1 MVHSLISFIKNS
13 PSAFH
18 SVANMSDFLLSKGFI
33 LLSETEPF
41 HCQPGKN
48 YFLVRNQSA
57 LCAFKIPQNRPSG
70 FSIISAH
77 TDSPCFKI
85 KENPEITDHYTTL
98 NVEKY
103 GGMLA
108 STWFDRPLSIA
119 GRIIYKSTTGPL
131 SRLVNFDR
139 DLVSIVNL
147 AIHQNK
153 MANQGQPL
161 KTQKE
166 MLPLLGLQNP
176 KLTHLLSDQ
185 CTIKEDAILS
195 YDLFLYNRMVGSIW
209 GAHHEFFSAPKIDDL
224 QCAFTALK
232 SLVKTENAQRIN
244 LCTFFDNEEVGS
256 SSRQGALSDFLENTL
271 HRIALSLAWNQEDY
285 YTTLAHSFMLSADNG
300 HALHPNYPEVSNP
313 QNHPILNHGLLIKY
327 AANQKYS
334 TDAWSAAVFKMIL
347 DEASIP
353 YQAFMNHS
361 DYPGGS
367 TLGNLSNQHI
377 SIPTVDMGTA
387 QLAMHS
393 AYETAGVKDATLLYR
408 GMCAFFEHPSF
419 PTL

>member
-13 PSAFH
+13 PSPFH
-18 SVANMSDFLLSKGFI
+18 CVANMSDFLLSKGFI
-33 LLSETEPF
+33 PLSETEPF
-41 HCQPGKN
+41 DCQPGKN

-57 LCAFKIPQNRPSG
+57 LCAFTIPQNKPSG

-85 KENPEITDHYTTL
+85 KENPEISNDYTTL

-119 GRIIYKSTTGPL
+119 GRVICKSPTGPIA
-131 SRLVNFDR
+131 RLVDFNR

-147 AIHQNK
+147 AIHQNRL
-153 MANQGQPL
+153 ANQGQAL
-161 KTQKE
+161 KTQKDL
-166 MLPLLGLQNP
+166 LPLLGLQKP
-176 KLTHLLSDQ
+176 KLTQLLSDE
-185 CTIKEDAILS
+185 CAIKEDEILS

-232 SLVKTENAQRIN
+232 SLVETENPQRIT
-244 LCTFFDNEEVGS
+244 LCAFFDNEEVGS

-271 HRIALSLAWNQEDY
+271 QRIALSLEWPQEDY
-285 YTTLAHSFMLSADNG
+285 YTALARSFMLSADNG

-313 QNHPILNHGLLIKY
+313 QNYPILNHGLLIKY

-334 TDAWSAAVFKMIL
+334 TDAWSSAVFKTIL
-347 DEASIP
+347 DEAFIP
-353 YQAFMNHS
+353 YQSFMNHS

-393 AYETAGVKDATLLYR
+393 AYETAGVEDAALLYR
-408 GMCAFFEHPSF
+408 GMRAFFEHTAF